1 MRVQLKCNE
10 ISILYLDSGFDPKI
24 NDKNKTDI
32 LSQLLWTLRMNQR
45 DSILVSIDRI
55 LSEFEEIIL
64 NSYLFTYSKNFD
76 LFNSNDMKLAVLDME
91 AKKDE
96 FISWLN
102 KIEMI

>member
-1 MRVQLKCNE
+1 
-10 ISILYLDSGFDPKI
+10 
-24 NDKNKTDI
+24 
-32 LSQLLWTLRMNQR
+32 MNQR